1 MGTTSD
7 FFDSKAAGWEESCYP
22 EDVRARLVDLI
33 PEFRLASEARVLDIG
48 TGPGVLLPYIRKG
61 VGDSGRVCAFDLSLP
76 MAREAGR
83 KPLGPGDLVLKADVH
98 HIPFRDGVFDN
109 VICFAA
115 FPHFQRPVPALAEM
129 VRVAAEGAV
138 VVIAHLMSRQ
148 ELADHHGAHSAVASH
163 VLPSDS
169 RMKIWLEAAG
179 LSNCDIIDAPG
190 RYLARGIKQSTAGA
204 VFPGTAAP

>member
-83 KPLGPGDLVLKADVH
+83 KPLGPGDLVLKAE
-98 HIPFRDGVFDN
+98 
-109 VICFAA
+109 
-115 FPHFQRPVPALAEM
+115 RPVPALAEM